1 MAVLQE
7 LGAGQINELI
17 QAAGQRNVP
26 MIVTIRSENTWANL
40 HSRALSIRG
49 SHLLLEMPVPEEGAI
64 PHEFVPAER
73 IGVSFKLKH
82 HKHIFAGT
90 VAGQER
96 VKTADGTEIPAL
108 AIVMPTRMQ
117 RLQRR
122 AYIRVDVPANRV
134 VRASFWLGG
143 CDSEPAGT
151 SPEHPVWYGRVMNI
165 SAGGFQLET
174 DQASSE
180 HLEPGDKVGMR
191 LVFGASGETI
201 YADAQFR
208 HKDEVGLQRLLGFQ
222 FLGLT
227 ETPEGRVVL
236 QVISAKVSEFQRIAS
251 RPEGYKH
258 N

>member
-7 LGAGQINELI
+7 LASNQIDTLIAQAGKRNIPMVITINL
-17 QAAGQRNVP
+17 R
-26 MIVTIRSENTWANL
+26 NTWCNL
-40 HSRALSIRG
+40 KSRALGIRG
-49 SHLLLEMPVPEEGAI
+49 SHLLMEIPHREDGVP

-82 HKHIFAGT
+82 HKHIFAAT
-90 VAGQER
+90 VVGQER
-96 VKTADGTEIPAL
+96 VEMEDGLEIPVL

-122 AYIRVDVPANRV
+122 AYVRADVPANRV

-143 CDSEPAGT
+143 CDSEPAGAT
-151 SPEHPVWYGRVMNI
+151 PEHPVFYGVVRNI

-174 DQASSE
+174 DAAYAE
-180 HLEPGDKVGMR
+180 NLEPGETVGMR
-191 LVFGASGETI
+191 LVFGTGGETI

-208 HKDEVGLQRLLGFQ
+208 HAETTANKALMGFQ

-236 QVISAKVSEFQRIAS
+236 QVISAKVAEFQRAATRS
-251 RPEGYKH
+251 EYRQ

>member
-7 LGAGQINELI
+7 LSAEQINELTE
-17 QAAGQRNVP
+17 AAAERNTP
-26 MIVTIRSENTWANL
+26 MVITIRSGVSWANL
-40 HSRALSIRG
+40 HSRAMGLDG
-49 SHLLLEMPVPEEGAI
+49 AHLLLEMPYSPESLP

-82 HKHIFAGT
+82 HKHLFAAT
-90 VAGQER
+90 VVGQQRILME
-96 VKTADGTEIPAL
+96 DGTEAPVL
-108 AIVMPTRMQ
+108 AVVAPTRMQ

-122 AYIRVDVPANRV
+122 VYIRADVPDNRI

-151 SPEHPVWYGRVMNI
+151 TPENPVYFGVVRNI

-174 DQASSE
+174 DPSSAE
-180 HLEPGDKVGMR
+180 FLESGDTVGVR
-191 LVFGASGETI
+191 LVFGVSGETI
-201 YADAQFR
+201 YVDAQFR
-208 HKDEVGLQRLLGFQ
+208 HNEVIDGKTRLGFQ

-227 ETPEGRVVL
+227 ETPEGLVAL
-236 QVISAKVSEFQRIAS
+236 QVISAKVSEYQRAGNRTS
-251 RPEGYKH
+251 TFKD